1 MFRIT
6 GKRVSTRI
14 SKARGGARVRRL
26 PSIILGDG
34 AVIKIH
40 PNRSVLVSDRD
51 LRANA
56 NRISEFVDMIII
68 SRPTPPFS
76 NVSLYDILNGTDEP
90 AQNVTDRDEAPTE
103 PPSPIEPEPVV
114 EERVEEPTQP
124 PPAVEPEPIVEEP
137 EPEPI
142 VEEPE
147 PEPVAEK
154 PAPAPKKRRKRRTKA
169 QIAADKAAAKKG

>member
-34 AVIKIH
+34 AVIKVH
-40 PNRSVLVSDRD
+40 PNRSVLVSKKD

-56 NRISEFVDMIII
+56 NRISEFIDMIII
-68 SRPTPPFS
+68 SEPTAPFN
-76 NVSLYDILNGTDEP
+76 NVSLYDILNGADEP
-90 AQNVTDRDEAPTE
+90 VKIAADLNETPTE
-103 PPSPIEPEPVV
+103 PPPAIEPEPIV

-124 PPAVEPEPIVEEP
+124 PLAIEPEP
-137 EPEPI
+137 
-142 VEEPE
+142 EPE
-147 PEPVAEK
+147 PEPVVEK
-154 PAPAPKKRRKRRTKA
+154 PAPKKRRKRRTKA

>member
-34 AVIKIH
+34 AVIKVH
-40 PNRSVLVSDRD
+40 PNRSVLVSEKD

-68 SRPTPPFS
+68 SEPTAPFN

-90 AQNVTDRDEAPTE
+90 VEVVADLNEAATE
-103 PPSPIEPEPVV
+103 PPPAIEPEPVV
-114 EERVEEPTQP
+114 EE
-124 PPAVEPEPIVEEP
+124 
-137 EPEPI
+137 
-142 VEEPE
+142 PE
-147 PEPVAEK
+147 PEPVVEK
-154 PAPAPKKRRKRRTKA
+154 PAPKKRRKRRTKA